1 MKSSTKNKAKGKF
14 HEMKGT
20 VREKTGQLT
29 NNHSLQAM
37 GKVEKVTGKVQG
49 KLGQLEKALGQ

>member
-14 HEMKGT
+14 HEIKGT
-20 VREKTGQLT
+20 VREKAGQLT
-29 NNHSLQAM
+29 NNRSLQAM